1 MRRLL
6 ERAVSALY
14 RYYRTDEDSKTA
26 YRSALL
32 ALSTGPVLNV
42 VMLCES
48 LGYTDVSEWR
58 LTTDHRSLFAASM
71 AVILIL
77 IALGVSRLVPYD
89 RVVADVTRAS
99 PPKHDLLITFLYL
112 IGSVFVPV
120 LVLMATKSLGW

>member
-77 IALGVSRLVPYD
+77 TAFGISRFVTYE
-89 RVVADVTRAS
+89 RVVAEINIMDRRN
-99 PPKHDLLITFLYL
+99 HDLLLTFLYVV
-112 IGSVFVPV
+112 GSVFAPLLF
-120 LVLMATKSLGW
+120 LVI

>member
-32 ALSTGPVLNV
+32 ALSTGPVLNFV
-42 VMLCES
+42 TLCES

-77 IALGVSRLVPYD
+77 TAFGISRFVPYE
-89 RVVADVTRAS
+89 RVVAEINIMDRRN
-99 PPKHDLLITFLYL
+99 HDLLLTFLYVV
-112 IGSVFVPV
+112 GSVFAPLLF
-120 LVLMATKSLGW
+120 LVI